1 MSEYKFKNLSEIATV
16 AEPVKGTTIMGF
28 ENGVPIQMP
37 MGAVKGSGGVFI
49 INPDDPEYSTTD
61 TAYGN
66 KVKDALLSGKNVL
79 CYDSSAETYFPI
91 LAFGIY
97 NNSGQL
103 QMMVAP
109 FLYHYQSGSVDEFR
123 LNFSAESGAFSPR
136 FTYIFNI
143 TG

>member
-16 AEPVKGTTIMGF
+16 TEPADGTTMMGF

-66 KVKDALLSGKNVL
+66 KVKEALLSGKMVWSYNML
-79 CYDSSAETYFPI
+79 PATTTTNARPYDMQSYEQVIGFAVSEDTSGHIIELLSAISHESLTFRI
-91 LAFGIY
+91 T
-97 NNSGQL
+97 
-103 QMMVAP
+103 
-109 FLYHYQSGSVDEFR
+109 VD
-123 LNFSAESGAFSPR
+123 
-136 FTYIFNI
+136 
-143 TG
+143 

>member
-1 MSEYKFKNLSEIATV
+1 MSEYKFKNLSDIDTV
-16 AEPVKGTTIMGF
+16 AEPVEGTTMMGF

-37 MGAVKGSGGVFI
+37 MSAVKGSGNVFI

-66 KVKDALLSGKNVL
+66 KVKDALLSGKTVL
-79 CYDSSAETYFPI
+79 CYEPTSESYFSI
-91 LAFGIY
+91 IEFDTF

-103 QMMVAP
+103 ELWVVP
-109 FLYHYQSGSVDEFR
+109 FLYHYQSGSVDELR
-123 LNFSAESGAFSPR
+123 LNFSVESGEFSPQFAYR
-136 FTYIFNI
+136 FNI

>member
-1 MSEYKFKNLSEIATV
+1 MSEYKFKNLSEITTV
-16 AEPVKGTTIMGF
+16 AEPADGTTMMGF

-37 MGAVKGSGGVFI
+37 MGAVKGAGGVFI
-49 INPDDPEYSTTD
+49 INPDDPDYSLTD

-79 CYDSSAETYFPI
+79 RYDPDAETYSPI
-91 LAFGIY
+91 VAFGIH

-103 QMMVAP
+103 QMAVVP
-109 FLYHYQSGSVDEFR
+109 FLYRYQSGSLDELR
-123 LNFSAESGAFSPR
+123 LNFRTESGGFSPH
-136 FTYIFNI
+136 FFYTFNI